1 VSLKNVLII
10 SEDKGDYL
18 VIKAALERATPRRFQ
33 TTTATALD
41 RPIDAL
47 LDSEVD
53 AVILAQ
59 APETDY
65 LLRLAQKQE
74 VHTPIILLLSEASES
89 TRRRYKEL
97 GARDF
102 LQRGNLHDDLLHR
115 ILDYSIELGKAHQ
128 QIQSLSNHDPLTGA
142 LNRTG
147 LRAHVER
154 AIERSQRYHFK
165 TALLYFD
172 IDEFTELNSEHGEG
186 AADQVIKVI
195 NNRLTNAQRKTDSV
209 ARVGPDQFVVCL
221 EDVRDETRLRVI
233 ADKLMGLVREPIAV
247 HDRQFSLNLSAGGAL
262 CPDHGSNFEDLMEA
276 ARSSMLQAKSVEGDN
291 RYFTYREQLSF
302 GLHED
307 PSGLAA
313 ELRQAMRRD
322 EFELYFQPRIDL
334 RTEQVVGLEALL
346 RWNHPTLGLVP
357 PDEFLPA
364 CESMGLMRR
373 LGYRVT
379 EKACDAIKWLD
390 QRQLGAIDIAVNV
403 SFSQFQDEQFAE
415 IVKCIVSRSGIDPS
429 RLEFE
434 LTESTVLKCPTE
446 TRQRMD
452 ELKANG
458 HSFALDDFGT
468 GFSQLSHMTD
478 LPISALKIDRS
489 FIQEVSHNRHQQ
501 AVCMMIIDM
510 AKRLDLLVVAE
521 GAEGRDQVDFLNS
534 VNCQQAQGFYYSPAM
549 PLDQVPGYVEQQSD
563 RIAQVH

>member
-1 VSLKNVLII
+1 MSLKNVLVI

-18 VIKAALERATPRRFQ
+18 VIKAALERATPRRFE

-47 LDSEVD
+47 VDNEVD
-53 AVILAQ
+53 AVVLAQ

-65 LLRLAQKQE
+65 LLRLAQKQG
-74 VHTPIILLLSEASES
+74 VCTPIILLLSEASES

-115 ILDYSIELGKAHQ
+115 ILDYSIELGEAHE
-128 QIQSLSNHDPLTGA
+128 QIRCLSNHDPLTGA

-154 AIERSQRYHFK
+154 AIERSQRYHFR
-165 TALLYFD
+165 TALLYLD
-172 IDEFTELNSEHGEG
+172 IDEFTEINSEYGEG
-186 AADQVIKVI
+186 AADQAIKVI
-195 NNRLTNAQRKTDSV
+195 YSRLSNAQRKTDSV
-209 ARVGPDQFVVCL
+209 ARVGADQFVVCM
-221 EDVRDETRLRVI
+221 EDVRDESRLRVI
-233 ADKLMGLVREPIAV
+233 ADKLMALVREPIAIN
-247 HDRQFSLNLSAGGAL
+247 DKQFCVELSAGGAL

-276 ARSSMLQAKSVEGDN
+276 ARSSMLQAKSVEGSN
-291 RYFTYREQLSF
+291 RYFTYRDQLSF
-302 GLHED
+302 GLHDD
-307 PSGLAA
+307 PTGLAA

-322 EFELYFQPRIDL
+322 EFELHFQPRIDL
-334 RTEQVVGLEALL
+334 RTEQVVGLEALI
-346 RWNHPTLGLVP
+346 RWNHPNRGLIQ

-379 EKACDAIKWLD
+379 EKACEAIKWLD
-390 QRQLGAIDIAVNV
+390 QRQLDAIDIAVNV
-403 SFSQFQDEQFAE
+403 SFSQFQDDQFAE

-446 TRQRMD
+446 TRLRMD
-452 ELKANG
+452 ELKAHG
-458 HSFALDDFGT
+458 HSFSLDDFGT

-478 LPISALKIDRS
+478 LPISALKIDRT
-489 FIQEVSHNRHQQ
+489 FIRDVSENAHQQ

-521 GAEGRDQVDFLNS
+521 GAEGRDQVDFLHS
-534 VNCQQAQGFYYSPAM
+534 VSCQQVQGYYFSPAM
-549 PLDQVPGYVEQQSD
+549 PLKEIPGYVEQQSD

>member
-1 VSLKNVLII
+1 MSLKNILII

-33 TTTATALD
+33 TMTATALD

-47 LDSEVD
+47 VDSEVD

-65 LLRLAQKQE
+65 LLRLAQKQG
-74 VHTPIILLLSEASES
+74 VCTPIILLLSEASES

-102 LQRGNLHDDLLHR
+102 LLRGNLHDDLLHR

-128 QIQSLSNHDPLTGA
+128 QIRSLSNHDPLTGA

-165 TALLYFD
+165 TALLYLD
-172 IDEFTELNSEHGEG
+172 IDDFNDFNSDHGEG
-186 AADQVIKVI
+186 AADQAIKVI
-195 NNRLTNAQRKTDSV
+195 HTRLANAQRKTDSV
-209 ARVGPDQFVVCL
+209 ARVGADQFVICM
-221 EDVRDETRLRVI
+221 EDVRDESRLRLI
-233 ADKLMGLVREPIAV
+233 ADKLINLVREPIAL
-247 HDRQFSLNLSAGGAL
+247 HDRQFRIDISAGGAL

-276 ARSSMLQAKSVEGDN
+276 ARSSMLQAKSVEGRN

-302 GLHED
+302 GAQD
-307 PSGLAA
+307 DSNGLAA

-322 EFELYFQPRIDL
+322 EFELHFQPRIDL
-334 RTEQVVGLEALL
+334 RSEEVVGLEALI
-346 RWNHPTLGLVP
+346 RWNHPTRGLIP
-357 PDEFLPA
+357 PLEFLPT

-379 EKACDAIKWLD
+379 EKACEAIKWLD
-390 QRQLGAIDIAVNV
+390 QRQLIGLDIAVNV

-415 IVKCIVSRSGIDPS
+415 IVKCIVSRSGIDPR

-434 LTESTVLKCPTE
+434 LTESTVLKCPKE
-446 TRQRMD
+446 TRMRMN
-452 ELKANG
+452 ELKAHG
-458 HSFALDDFGT
+458 HSFSLDDFGT

-489 FIQEVSHNRHQQ
+489 FVRDVSRNPHQQ

-510 AKRLDLLVVAE
+510 ARRLDLLVVAE
-521 GAEGRDQVDFLNS
+521 GAEMRDQVDFLNS
-534 VNCQQAQGFYYSPAM
+534 VSCQQVQGHYFSPAM
-549 PLDQVPGYVEQQSD
+549 PLNEVPGYVEQQSD
-563 RIAQVH
+563 RLALMH

>member
-1 VSLKNVLII
+1 MSLKNVLVI

-47 LDSEVD
+47 IDKEVD
-53 AVILAQ
+53 AVVLAQ

-65 LLRLAQKQE
+65 LLRLAQKQG
-74 VHTPIILLLSEASES
+74 VFTPIILLLSEASES
-89 TRRRYKEL
+89 TRRRYKDL

-115 ILDYSIELGKAHQ
+115 ILDYSIELGQAHQ
-128 QIQSLSNHDPLTGA
+128 QIRSLSNHDPLTGA
-142 LNRTG
+142 LNRSG

-165 TALLYFD
+165 TAVLNLD
-172 IDEFTELNSEHGEG
+172 IDDFTDINSEYGEG
-186 AADQVIKVI
+186 AADQAIKIVYT
-195 NNRLTNAQRKTDSV
+195 RLKNAQRKTDSV
-209 ARVGPDQFVVCL
+209 ARVGPDQFVICL
-221 EDVRDETRLRVI
+221 EDVRDEARLRAI
-233 ADKLMGLVREPIAV
+233 ADKLMALVREPIAV
-247 HDRQFSLNLSAGGAL
+247 NEQQFRLALSAGGAL
-262 CPDHGSNFEDLMEA
+262 CPDHGSSFEDLMEA
-276 ARSSMLQAKSVEGDN
+276 ARSSMLQAKSVEGGN
-291 RYFTYREQLSF
+291 RCFIYRDQLSF
-302 GLHED
+302 GLQDD
-307 PSGLAA
+307 PSGLAW

-322 EFELYFQPRIDL
+322 EFELYYQPRIDL
-334 RTEQVVGLEALL
+334 RTEQVVGLEALI
-346 RWNHPTLGLVP
+346 RWNHPTRGLIP

-379 EKACDAIKWLD
+379 EKACEAIRWLD
-390 QRQLGAIDIAVNV
+390 QRGLQAIDIAVNV
-403 SFSQFQDEQFAE
+403 SFSQFQDAQFAE
-415 IVKCIVSRSGIDPS
+415 IVKCIVSRSGINPS

-434 LTESTVLKCPTE
+434 LTESTVLKCPKE
-446 TRQRMD
+446 TRLRMD

-458 HSFALDDFGT
+458 HSFSLDDFGT

-478 LPISALKIDRS
+478 LPISALKIDRT
-489 FIQEVSHNRHQQ
+489 FIRDVSVNAHQQ

-521 GAEGRDQVDFLNS
+521 GAEGRDQIDFLNS
-534 VNCQQAQGFYYSPAM
+534 VRCQQVQGFYFSPAI
-549 PLDQVPGYVEQQSD
+549 PLNEVPGYVASQSNQL
-563 RIAQVH
+563 AQVH